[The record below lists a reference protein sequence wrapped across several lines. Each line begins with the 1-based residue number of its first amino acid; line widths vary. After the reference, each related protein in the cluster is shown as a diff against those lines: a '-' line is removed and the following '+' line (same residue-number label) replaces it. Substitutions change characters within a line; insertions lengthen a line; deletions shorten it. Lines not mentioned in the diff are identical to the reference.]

1 MRARSAATGAGLAL
15 ALMVLTGAAPAAA
28 AAPELRLLQLSA
40 DQIGSRLVVR
50 YAFTQRQLRHGM
62 GPLMIYVTAQP
73 RRRPSSPTE
82 LQQAVSSPRGTLRFR
97 LAEGVGRVRV
107 TVWFTRTGARNEPL
121 PLWVGPVHAKRIELA
136 VTWTPERPTPGAA
149 VPVGPM
155 PGATPAAPPPGRPNW
170 AGRRAVV
177 AACRAAFDGP
187 ANENAC
193 IEAAARAFVNPLGM
207 IKACERVMDGDAN
220 ELRCLQTAARA
231 AYEPSKAIAACDVC
245 MDGDTR
251 ELACIEAAVAAPQ
264 DPSAIIERC
273 DKSADGDR
281 AELECIRRGTRG
293 EPASPRR

>member
-1 MRARSAATGAGLAL
+1 MSARPVLAGVTLAQMVLASAA
-15 ALMVLTGAAPAAA
+15 PAA

-40 DQIGSRLVVR
+40 EQVGSRLVVR

-62 GPLMIYVTAQP
+62 GPLMVYVTARP
-73 RRRPSSPTE
+73 RGRRTPPTE
-82 LQQAVSSPRGTLRFR
+82 MQQALTSPRGTLRFR

-121 PLWVGPVHAKRIELA
+121 PLWVGPVHARRIELA
-136 VTWTPERPTPGAA
+136 VAWTPERPTPGAA

-155 PGATPAAPPPGRPNW
+155 PGAAPAAPPGRPNW

-177 AACRAAFDGP
+177 VACRAAFDGP
-187 ANENAC
+187 TNEEAC
-193 IEAAARAFVNPLGM
+193 LEAAGRAFVDPVGM
-207 IKACERVMDGDAN
+207 IKACERAMDGDAN
-220 ELRCLQTAARA
+220 ELRCLQAAARA
-231 AYEPSKAIAACDVC
+231 AYEPSKAIAACDAC

-251 ELACIEAAVAAPQ
+251 ELACVEAAVAAPQ

-281 AELECIRRGTRG
+281 AELECIRRGARG